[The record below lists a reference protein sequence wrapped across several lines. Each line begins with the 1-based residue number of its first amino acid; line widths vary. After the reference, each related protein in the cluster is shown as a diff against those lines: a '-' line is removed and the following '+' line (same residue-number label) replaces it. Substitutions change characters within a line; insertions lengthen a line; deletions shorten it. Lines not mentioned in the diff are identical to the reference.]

1 MGDSK
6 RTGFGADAGS
16 VTRLVPQL
24 RAGERDAVAALWE
37 RYYEPLVRVAAAR
50 MNSARCRATGPEDVA
65 QDTIL
70 EFAKLVAGED
80 GEKRFPRLSTRQ
92 NVWSVL
98 VCLAA
103 RAAFDH
109 NTKEERRAGT
119 LGGGSA
125 LGEAGA
131 AGFPDDTPP
140 PEFVLAVNEL
150 FALLDVPGDPTLS
163 AKLQQ
168 VARLVMD
175 GYGRSEIAD
184 RMNCSEKTVAVQVAL
199 IRRLWQ
205 ERGVVEEAV

>member
-1 MGDSK
+1 MERACGN
-6 RTGFGADAGS
+6 GGADAGS

-50 MNSARCRATGPEDVA
+50 MNAARCRATGPEDVA

-80 GEKRFPRLSTRQ
+80 GEKRFPRLNTRQ

-109 NTKEERRAGT
+109 NTKVERQAGI

-125 LGEAGA
+125 LGDVGP
-131 AGFPDDTPP
+131 AGFPDAAPP

-150 FALLDVPGDPTLS
+150 FALLDVPTRPDLS
-163 AKLQQ
+163 AELQR
-168 VARLVMD
+168 VARLLMD
-175 GYGRSEIAD
+175 GHTQTEIAKL
-184 RMNCSEKTVAVQVAL
+184 MGFSERTVGLRVAL
-199 IRRLWQ
+199 VRRIWR
-205 ERGVVEEAV
+205 ESGVVEESA